1 MNSAHI
7 QSNKQPEDENDWL
20 LTFADLMMLLLAFFV
35 LLFSLSSIDA
45 RKYAELSKFINE
57 SFSSDMANRENKQK
71 YQLTKPEQRK
81 QAILQKLSN
90 MSGEVRAA
98 INDKNIEIITT
109 DSHLIFRL
117 RDQFAFESGSAVL
130 RPESEQ
136 ALTRISATIART
148 EGKIEVSGHTD
159 NIPIETEHF
168 SSNWLL
174 SAARA
179 AEVSEY
185 LTNAQPGIEE
195 RIVVK
200 AHSSNLPLA
209 DNSTSAGRAIN
220 RRVEISL
227 SFE

>member
-7 QSNKQPEDENDWL
+7 PSNREPEDENDWL

-45 RKYAELSKFINE
+45 RKYAELTKFINE
-57 SFSSDMANRENKQK
+57 SFSSDRAHRESNQSN
-71 YQLTKPEQRK
+71 QSTKHAQRK
-81 QAILQKLSN
+81 QAILQKLSII
-90 MSGEVRAA
+90 SDEVRAA
-98 INDKNIEIITT
+98 IDDKNIEIITT
-109 DSHLIFRL
+109 ESQLIFRL
-117 RDQFAFESGSAVL
+117 HDQFAFESGSAVL
-130 RPESEQ
+130 RPASEQ
-136 ALTRISATIART
+136 ALSRISAIITKT
-148 EGKIEVSGHTD
+148 DGNIEVSGHTD

-179 AEVSEY
+179 AEVSEN
-185 LTNAQPGIEE
+185 LTNAQPGIEK

-200 AHSSNLPLA
+200 AHSSNIPLA
-209 DNSTSAGRAIN
+209 DNSTAAGRAIN

-227 SFE
+227 SFK